1 LRDRDRRVGVQDITH
16 SVRGQPGLPGVK
28 KKGGGKGRR
37 KKEGGREEKK
47 ETRKERERERGWN
60 DIKVS
65 AMSRKV
71 RV

>member
-1 LRDRDRRVGVQDITH
+1 MEFRTSSTQFKASLGF
-16 SVRGQPGLPGVK
+16 LELK
-28 KKGGGKGRR
+28 KKGKE
-37 KKEGGREEKK
+37 KKRREEG
-47 ETRKERERERGWN
+47 RKRKRQGRRERGWN